1 MSAEVSLKISRK
13 SIYSSNPFFSFLL
26 ASWTFE
32 LDGGLQKMW
41 IFFAG
46 LFYIVVVMVYSNYNI
61 AKKKDKPPMFAVF
74 KGNINSL
81 V

>member
-1 MSAEVSLKISRK
+1 MR
-13 SIYSSNPFFSFLL
+13 IYASNPFFSFLL
-26 ASWTFE
+26 ASWTFD
-32 LDGGLQKMW
+32 LDAGLQKMW

-61 AKKKDKPPMFAVF
+61 AKKTETPMFAVF